1 MCALSGKERNKRET
15 DRESERERKSGRD
28 LVADRY
34 DWWYV
39 GSTGW
44 NSRWYQGKPRLNQ
57 LEHTHTHTHFPF
69 TVFDCFTLVLTV
81 SHNKS
86 NKQDTKDSQI
96 YIQVPA
102 VGGHSLIMCYFFTYM
117 VITQAHTYN
126 FPNRLVRILTLST
139 NWSFWTLMSL
149 CKEWGHNDWSLRE
162 DKRGRQDEREKETKR
177 KTDAGNERKRQA

>member
-1 MCALSGKERNKRET
+1 MGRREISERQIERVKERE
-15 DRESERERKSGRD
+15 SGRD

-44 NSRWYQGKPRLNQ
+44 NSRWYQGNPRLNQ
-57 LEHTHTHTHFPF
+57 LEHTLTQTHIHFPF

-86 NKQDTKDSQI
+86 NVQDTKGSQI

-102 VGGHSLIMCYFFTYM
+102 VGGHSLITCCVFTYM
-117 VITQAHTYN
+117 AITQAHTCN

-149 CKEWGHNDWSLRE
+149 WKEWGHNDWSLRE
-162 DKRGRQDEREKETKR
+162 GKRDRQERGRNRERQHR
-177 KTDAGNERKRQA
+177 KTDKRNTENT